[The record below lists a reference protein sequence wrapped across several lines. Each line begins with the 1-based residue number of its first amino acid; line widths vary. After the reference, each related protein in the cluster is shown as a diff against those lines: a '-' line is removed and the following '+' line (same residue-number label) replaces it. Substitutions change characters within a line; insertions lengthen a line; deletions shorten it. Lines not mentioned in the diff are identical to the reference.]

1 MSGFARIRKILP
13 VSGRYGTRSGS
24 DSPSFTE
31 LDMPR
36 HPSIILSTL
45 AVAFLMGA
53 GVPTARAGETPG
65 QTFDLWLEE
74 FKSEALSRGIS
85 RGTVEEALGTIEPIP
100 RVIELDRSQPEFTL
114 TFREYLARV
123 GSDERIDKGRA
134 RLAKHRSL
142 LNSVSAKFGVPPQVI
157 VALWG
162 IETDFGRLTGG
173 FQVVPALATLA
184 HDGRRSAF
192 FRKEL
197 MNALTIIDQG
207 HIHAADMMGS
217 WAGAMGQC
225 QFMPS
230 SFLRA
235 AVDGNGDGRKDIWKT
250 QADVFAS
257 AANLLRHNGWERG
270 RTWGRPVS
278 LPADFDRDLVGLD
291 TQKRLAEWQR
301 LGVRRFDGRDLPRV
315 DIDASVIMPDG
326 AGGPAFIVYNNFR
339 AILKWNRSDYF
350 ALTAGYLADRIS
362 GKMTVMFPR

>member
-1 MSGFARIRKILP
+1 
-13 VSGRYGTRSGS
+13 
-24 DSPSFTE
+24 
-31 LDMPR
+31 MPR
-36 HPSIILSTL
+36 YPSKTLSL
-45 AVAFLMGA
+45 LVIVFFLTGA
-53 GVPTARAGETPG
+53 APVLQAEEMPAQP
-65 QTFDLWLEE
+65 FDLWLEDMRM
-74 FKSEALSRGIS
+74 EALSRGIS
-85 RGTVEEALGTIEPIP
+85 RATVDEALGEVEPIP

-123 GSDERIDKGRA
+123 GSDDRIAKGRE
-134 RLAKHRSL
+134 RLAKYRSL
-142 LNSVSAKFGVPPQVI
+142 LNSVSAEFGVPPQVI

-173 FQVVPALATLA
+173 FKVVPALATLA

-207 HIHAADMMGS
+207 HIRAADMMGS

-235 AVDGNGDGRKDIWKT
+235 AVDANGDGRKDIWKT

-278 LPADFDRDLVGLD
+278 LPKDFDYSLVGLD

-301 LGVRRFDGRDLPRV
+301 LGVRRFDGRNLPRV

>member
-1 MSGFARIRKILP
+1 ML
-13 VSGRYGTRSGS
+13 V
-24 DSPSFTE
+24 
-31 LDMPR
+31 
-36 HPSIILSTL
+36 L
-45 AVAFLMGA
+45 AVPLAG
-53 GVPTARAGETPG
+53 GVPGLRAEEPLA
-65 QTFDLWLEE
+65 QPFESWLQDMRA
-74 FKSEALSRGIS
+74 EALSHGIS
-85 RGTVEEALGTIEPIP
+85 RATVDEALDAIEPIP

-114 TFREYLARV
+114 TFREYLAQV
-123 GSDERIDKGRA
+123 GSDERIAKGKE
-134 RLAKHRSL
+134 RLAEYRSL
-142 LNSVSAKFGVPPQVI
+142 LNSVSAEYGVPPQMI

-162 IETDFGRLTGG
+162 IETDFGHLTGG
-173 FQVVPALATLA
+173 FEVVPALATLA
-184 HDGRRSAF
+184 HDGRRSTF
-192 FRKEL
+192 FRQEL

-207 HIHAADMMGS
+207 HVRAADMMGS

-235 AVDGNGDGRKDIWKT
+235 AVDANGDGRKDIWNT

-278 LPADFDRDLVGLD
+278 LPRKFDFDLVGLD
-291 TQKRLAEWQR
+291 TRKRLAEWQR
-301 LGVRRFDGRDLPRV
+301 LGVRRFDGRNLPRV
-315 DIDASVIMPDG
+315 DIDASVIMPEG
-326 AGGPAFIVYNNFR
+326 RGGPAFIVYDNFR